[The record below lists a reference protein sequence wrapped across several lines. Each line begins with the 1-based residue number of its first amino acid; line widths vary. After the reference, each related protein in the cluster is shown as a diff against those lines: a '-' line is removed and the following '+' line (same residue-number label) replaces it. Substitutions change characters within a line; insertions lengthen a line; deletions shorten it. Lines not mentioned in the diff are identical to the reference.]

1 MKTTSIHIEGQIIS
15 PEVFDRLDSNEITG
29 QLSQD
34 FGFEKGTRVKD
45 EIATAWANAKDQW
58 NIFKRRIEKLDEKE
72 SGTSETRKYWIV
84 PLLEFLG
91 YNPVLSKAEDVN
103 GNSFA
108 ISHRV
113 QNLDGF
119 PIHIVGVN
127 DSLDKRRDLSG
138 PRLSPHALLQ
148 EYLNITEHLYGI
160 VTNGYQLRVLRD
172 SGKLIR
178 LTYLEFDLFQM
189 LEDDL
194 YAEFSIMYRL
204 LHSSRMPQKFNEG
217 DTSIIEQYHQHSL
230 EAGSRI
236 REKLS
241 IAVERSISSIANG
254 FLKHPAN
261 DELRKLIRSNEL
273 KEEKFYQH
281 LLRFIYRILF
291 LMVLE
296 ERDIVYPRKKD
307 EKLDYLRD
315 IYYNYY
321 SISRIRKLSENIFFF
336 DDKLEDL
343 WIALRNSFK
352 IFGNEKLAAKIGIY
366 PLDGDLFDYDSL
378 GILSNSNLDNHTLL
392 ECIRNLSQFEN
403 PETKSVIRVN
413 YAALNVEEF
422 GSVYE
427 GLLEQK
433 PTIYDDG
440 SEIRFGFEKG
450 TERSSSGSHY
460 TPEELVQPLI
470 KHSLD
475 YVIEDKL
482 KNASL
487 SFRTKR
493 SGDPESTSSKIDS
506 RLRGNDS
513 EEKEAKEKALL
524 SIKVCDVACGSGHI
538 LLSAARR
545 IAQELTKVRTG
556 EDQPSPEPYRQAIR
570 DVINHCIYGV
580 DKNPLAVELCKVA
593 LWLEAHN
600 PGMPLNFLDHKIK
613 CGDSI
618 VGLARIEELQNG
630 IATEAFKTL
639 PDDDKDIAAT
649 FRKQNNKERDN
660 RTQLKLTDTEEIINN
675 LNSLS
680 VKFKNFNLLPD
691 TTVDEV
697 KKKQKEYDVLKGSDW
712 MRLKELA
719 DIQVAQFFIDKIKDN
734 KEFLTT
740 DAEYF
745 RIFAGQKKEISI
757 RKVSTAMAVAVEKK
771 FFHWFLE
778 FPEVMQEGGFDCIL
792 GNPPFLGGSKISGTF
807 GYPYLIYLREFYPP
821 AKGLCDFV
829 AFFFRRNF
837 SIIRNNGFVSLI
849 STNTISQGDTREGSL
864 DVISILGGN
873 INFAIRS
880 LKWPGVASLQVSLV
894 SIKNGKFSGS
904 RYLDKKEVEII
915 NPFLDDSLG
924 IQKPFQLN
932 INADISYNG
941 SSLLGTGFFLLP
953 IEAKRLIELNKN
965 NEDVLFPILNGDE
978 LNNEYLIS
986 PSRWAINFFDWDLE
1000 KASKYKECLE
1010 IIKQKVLPA
1019 RLAQNDKGAKEKWW
1033 LYLRPR
1039 IELYSK
1045 INDLDRCLAVALT
1058 SRTLAFTFVPT
1069 NILFT
1074 HAMGLFANRSAPFF
1088 SIMQSCFHHF
1098 WVWKYA
1104 STMKNDLRYT
1114 SSDVFETFPF
1124 PQNLTKETDS
1134 ELEKIGE
1141 EYHEFRRQ
1149 LMLDMQLGL
1158 TKTYNLF
1165 HDPECNSNNLHKAKE
1180 IREFKSAKL
1189 QIPIEEAIQRIE
1201 KLRALHKQMDEA
1213 VLKAYGWSPSPSLPK
1228 GESDQTPSP
1237 LERAGVRLDHN
1248 FYEVDYLPE
1257 NDRVRYTISPEA
1269 RKEILKRLLEL
1280 NHKIH
1285 AEEVAKGLWDKKT
1298 KKKKETSLL
1307 KEPKT
1312 NYGQE
1317 EMFGE

>member
-15 PEVFDRLDSNEITG
+15 SEIFDRLDTNEIIG
-29 QLSQD
+29 QLPQD

-91 YNPVLSKAEDVN
+91 YNPVLSKAEEVN

-108 ISHRV
+108 ISHRA
-113 QNLDGF
+113 QNIDGF

-138 PRLSPHALLQ
+138 PRLSPHALIQ
-148 EYLNITEHLYGI
+148 EYLNITEHLYSI

-261 DELRKLIRSNEL
+261 DELRNQIRSKEL
-273 KEEKFYQH
+273 TEEKFYQH

-296 ERDIVYPRKKD
+296 ERDIVYPHKKD

-336 DDKLEDL
+336 DEKLEDL
-343 WIALRNSFK
+343 WIALSNSFK
-352 IFGNEKLAAKIGIY
+352 IFGNEKLAEKIGIY

-413 YAALNVEEF
+413 YASLNVEEF

-450 TERSSSGSHY
+450 DERSSSGSHY

-475 YVIEDKL
+475 YVIEEKIKAVIAIPL
-482 KNASL
+482 QREKQSL
-487 SFRTKR
+487 QEKQIA
-493 SGDPESTSSKIDS
+493 SSKTP
-506 RLRGNDS
+506 RND
-513 EEKEAKEKALL
+513 EIVKAQERALL

-630 IATEAFKTL
+630 IATEAFKTI
-639 PDDDKDIAAT
+639 PGDDKDIAAA
-649 FRKQNNKERDN
+649 FRKQNKSETEN
-660 RTQLKLTDTEEIINN
+660 RKQLKLSDTEEIVNN

-697 KKKQKEYDVLKGSDW
+697 KKKQKEYDVLKGTDW

-719 DIQVAQFFIDKIKDN
+719 DIQVAQFFIDKTNTK
-734 KEFLTT
+734 KEFITT

-745 RIFAGQKKEISI
+745 RIFAGQKKEINF
-757 RKVSTAMAVAVEKK
+757 RKVSTAMAVAVEKR

-778 FPEVMQEGGFDCIL
+778 FPEVMQDGGFDCIL
-792 GNPPFLGGSKISGTF
+792 GNPPYLGGKKIRANF
-807 GYPYLIYLREFYPP
+807 GDDFLNCLHSFYEGAGGQSDLIAY
-821 AKGLCDFV
+821 FV
-829 AFFFRRNF
+829 RRIF
-837 SIIRNNGFVSLI
+837 TLIKIEKYFAII
-849 STNTISQGDTREGSL
+849 STNTISQGDTRTGSL
-864 DVISILGGN
+864 EHLIHNNGT
-873 INFAIRS
+873 INFVLNSTR
-880 LKWPGVASLQVSLV
+880 WPGYASLFVSLFSVYKGLSYSKGRFIGNLKV
-894 SIKNGKFSGS
+894 SFINQFFEDQPLISSPERLHHNLKLLFKGNDFAGDGFIITE
-904 RYLDKKEVEII
+904 KEKDE
-915 NPFLDDSLG
+915 
-924 IQKPFQLN
+924 
-932 INADISYNG
+932 
-941 SSLLGTGFFLLP
+941 
-953 IEAKRLIELNKN
+953 LILKDLKN
-965 NEDVLFPILNGDE
+965 NEVIFKLFNGRDLNDSC
-978 LNNEYLIS
+978 LQLSDRYI
-986 PSRWAINFFDWDLE
+986 INFFDWDIEQAKKYEEPFLIVEQRCKPHRE
-1000 KASKYKECLE
+1000 KFEPVNSWN
-1010 IIKQKVLPA
+1010 IFV
-1019 RLAQNDKGAKEKWW
+1019 RDHWW
-1033 LYLRPR
+1033 LFGAYRVGLQNELKSITKCFVTSVVTKYLNFT
-1039 IELYSK
+1039 IFDTDVIFSNAIYVLALEEYYYYS
-1045 INDLDRCLAVALT
+1045 
-1058 SRTLAFTFVPT
+1058 
-1069 NILFT
+1069 IL
-1074 HAMGLFANRSAPFF
+1074 
-1088 SIMQSCFHHF
+1088 QSSLHNE
-1098 WVWKYA
+1098 WARKY
-1104 STMKNDLRYT
+1104 SSSLETRLRYVT
-1114 SSDVFETFPF
+1114 TDCFETFPF
-1124 PQNLTKETDS
+1124 PQNLIKEIELT
-1134 ELEKIGE
+1134 LEKIGE

-1165 HDPECNSNNLHKAKE
+1165 HDPQFSMLDVRSAME

-1201 KLRALHKQMDEA
+1201 KLRALHKQMDDA
-1213 VLKAYGWSPSPSLPK
+1213 VLKAYGWTDIDL
-1228 GESDQTPSP
+1228 
-1237 LERAGVRLDHN
+1237 AHN
-1248 FYEVDYLPE
+1248 YYEVDYLPE

-1285 AEEVAKGLWDKKT
+1285 AEEVAAGLWDKKGKG
-1298 KKKKETSLL
+1298 KKKIKISTTDDKQGGL
-1307 KEPKT
+1307 
-1312 NYGQE
+1312 
-1317 EMFGE
+1317 FG